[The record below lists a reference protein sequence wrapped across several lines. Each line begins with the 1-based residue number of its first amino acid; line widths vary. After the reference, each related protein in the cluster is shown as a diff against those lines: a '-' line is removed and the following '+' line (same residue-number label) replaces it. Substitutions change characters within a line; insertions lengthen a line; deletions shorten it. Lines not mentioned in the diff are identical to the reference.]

1 MTDIA
6 TEPNPELALKEFYQE
21 ADQRHLI
28 PLWKVTARLL
38 PFEPKTKVMPYLWRW
53 ADLRRMSYRAGELV
67 PIERGGERRV
77 LGFVNPGLGGKY
89 AATHTLWAAVQIV
102 QPGETAPCHRHTA
115 AAIRFIIEG
124 DRSFTNVN
132 GDKCMMSRGDL
143 VLTPNWTWHDHG
155 CESDKPIIWMDGLD
169 LPLVGDLD
177 AIFFELYPELR
188 QPIAQ
193 VNESERKF
201 SGPQLKPTWEKPQAN
216 YSPLLNYKWD
226 PTYQA
231 LKRIGEGA
239 ASPFDDVCF
248 EYSNPVTGGPT
259 LPTIGCYIQLIRPG
273 IHTRAHRQVSS
284 AVYHVFEGRG
294 HSVINGKRFNWER
307 GDFFV
312 VPPWA
317 WHEHV
322 NESKEEVI
330 LFSVQDTP
338 VMKALGLYREEA
350 YPENG
355 GHQKVSSTFEG

>member
-1 MTDIA
+1 MADKKDSQ
-6 TEPNPELALKEFYQE
+6 ENREELTKFYQTLE
-21 ADQRHLI
+21 QKNLI
-28 PLWKVTARLL
+28 ALWKVTARLL
-38 PFEPKTKVMPYLWRW
+38 PFEPQTKVLPYLWRW
-53 ADLRRMSYRAGELV
+53 SELRSLAYQAGDLV

-102 QPGETAPCHRHTA
+102 KPGETAPCHRHTA

-124 DRSFTNVN
+124 DRTFTNVN
-132 GDKCMMSRGDL
+132 GDKCVMSRGDL

-155 CESDKPIIWMDGLD
+155 CESDQPMIWMDGLD

-177 AIFFELYPELR
+177 AVFFELYPTEK

-201 SGPQLKPTWEKPQAN
+201 SGPQLKPTWEKPEVK
-216 YSPLLNYKWD
+216 YSPLLNYKWG
-226 PTYQA
+226 PTYEA
-231 LKRIGEGA
+231 LKKIGEGP

-248 EYSNPVTGGPT
+248 EYLNPNTGGPT
-259 LPTIGCYIQLIRPG
+259 LPTIGCYIQMIRPG
-273 IHTRAHRQVSS
+273 IHTQAHRQVNS

-294 HSVINGKRFNWER
+294 YSIINGRRFDWER

-317 WHEHV
+317 WHEHA
-322 NESKEEVI
+322 NEGKEEAI

-338 VMKALGLYREEA
+338 VMEALGLYREEA
-350 YPENG
+350 YEENG
-355 GHQKVSSTFEG
+355 GRQTVQSEK